1 MARGRSRDK
10 YWIQEAVKR
19 PGSLKAWLK
28 RNKRR
33 VVAAIK
39 EDPFT
44 RDGKIKVTALKK
56 LRNTRLYD
64 KLPTHIKQKIN
75 LAITLKK
82 LRNK

>member
-1 MARGRSRDK
+1 MARRKTSK
-10 YWIQEAVKR
+10 EYWIQGAVKR
-19 PGSLKAWLK
+19 PGKLKKWLK

-56 LRNTRLYD
+56 LRNTNLYD
-64 KLPTHIKQKIN
+64 RLPTHIKQKIN
-75 LAITLKK
+75 LAITLRRLSRK
-82 LRNK
+82 

>member
-1 MARGRSRDK
+1 MARRSR
-10 YWIQEAVKR
+10 YWIQRAVKR

-33 VVAAIK
+33 VAAAIK

-56 LRNTRLYD
+56 LRNTNLYD
-64 KLPTHIKQKIN
+64 KLPTSIKQKIN
-75 LAITLKK
+75 LAITLRRLSSK
-82 LRNK
+82 